1 MSRLLALDQASKVT
15 GWAIFEDGKLK
26 SYGKISLDDPN
37 TDIRLVQLRQ
47 GIQTLVT
54 DYNIDEVI
62 FEDIQQQNNVANDV
76 QTFKEQNNVANNVQ
90 TFKVLAEVYGV
101 VSELLQE
108 IQIPHSTVLAASWK
122 STLGI
127 KGRTRAEQKKNAQL
141 YVEQNYGIHVI
152 QDIADAVCIGTHH
165 IKKNKCA
172 W

>member
-15 GWAIFEDGKLK
+15 GWAIFEDGELK

-37 TDIRLVQLRQ
+37 TDTRLVQLRQ
-47 GIQTLVT
+47 
-54 DYNIDEVI
+54 NIWALIESENINEVI
-62 FEDIQQQNNVANDV
+62 FEDIQQ
-76 QTFKEQNNVANNVQ
+76 QNNVANNVQ

-101 VSELLQE
+101 ISELLQE
-108 IQIPHSTVLAASWK
+108 LQIPHSTVLAASWK

>member
-15 GWAIFEDGKLK
+15 GWAIFEDGELK

-47 GIQTLVT
+47 GIQTLVA

-62 FEDIQQQNNVANDV
+62 FEDIQQQNNVAN
-76 QTFKEQNNVANNVQ
+76 NVQ
-90 TFKVLAEVYGV
+90 TFKVLAEVYGI

>member
-15 GWAIFEDGKLK
+15 GWAIFEDGELK

-47 GIQTLVT
+47 GIQTLVV

-62 FEDIQQQNNVANDV
+62 FEDIQQ
-76 QTFKEQNNVANNVQ
+76 QNNVANNVQ

-108 IQIPHSTVLAASWK
+108 LQIPHSTVLAASWK

>member
-15 GWAIFEDGKLK
+15 GWAIFEDGELK

-47 GIQTLVT
+47 GIQTLVA

-62 FEDIQQQNNVANDV
+62 FEDIQQ
-76 QTFKEQNNVANNVQ
+76 QNNVANNVQ

-141 YVEQNYGIHVI
+141 YVEQNYGIQVI

>member
-1 MSRLLALDQASKVT
+1 MALNGGLRMSNRILALDQASKCT
-15 GWAIFEDGKLK
+15 GWAIFEDGELK

-47 GIQTLVT
+47 GIQTLVA

-62 FEDIQQQNNVANDV
+62 FEDIQQ
-76 QTFKEQNNVANNVQ
+76 QNNVANNVQ

-108 IQIPHSTVLAASWK
+108 LQIPHSTVLAASWK

>member
-15 GWAIFEDGKLK
+15 GWAIFEDGELK

-47 GIQTLVT
+47 DIQTLIA
-54 DYNIDEVI
+54 DYNINEVI
-62 FEDIQQQNNVANDV
+62 FEDIQQ
-76 QTFKEQNNVANNVQ
+76 QNNVANNVQ

-108 IQIPHSTVLAASWK
+108 LQIPHSTVLAASWK

-141 YVEQNYGIHVI
+141 YVEQNYGVHVI
-152 QDIADAVCIGTHH
+152 QDIADAICIGTHH
-165 IKKNKCA
+165 IQKSKCA

>member
-26 SYGKISLDDPN
+26 SYDKVSLNDL
-37 TDIRLVQLRQ
+37 DIDVRLVQLRQ
-47 GIQTLVT
+47 KIGQLIK
-54 DYNIDEVI
+54 DNNIDEVV
-62 FEDIQQQNNVANDV
+62 FEEIQL
-76 QTFKEQNNVANNVQ
+76 QNNVANNVQ

-108 IQIPHSTVLAASWK
+108 NHIPHSTVLASSWK

-127 KGRTRAEQKKNAQL
+127 KGKTRAEQKKNAQN

-152 QDIADAVCIGTHH
+152 QDIADAICIGTHH
-165 IKKNKCA
+165 LKKGCA

>member
-15 GWAIFEDGKLK
+15 GWAIFEDGELK

-37 TDIRLVQLRQ
+37 TDTRLVQLRQ
-47 GIQTLVT
+47 DIQTLVA
-54 DYNIDEVI
+54 DYNINEVI
-62 FEDIQQQNNVANDV
+62 FEDIQQ
-76 QTFKEQNNVANNVQ
+76 QNNVANNVQ

-108 IQIPHSTVLAASWK
+108 LQIPHSTVLAASWK

>member
-15 GWAIFEDGKLK
+15 GWAIFEDDELK

-47 GIQTLVT
+47 SIQTLVA

-62 FEDIQQQNNVANDV
+62 FEDIQQ
-76 QTFKEQNNVANNVQ
+76 QNNVANNVQ

-101 VSELLQE
+101 VSEFLQE
-108 IQIPHSTVLAASWK
+108 LQIPHSTVLAASWK

-141 YVEQNYGIHVI
+141 YAEQNYGVHVI
-152 QDIADAVCIGTHH
+152 QDIADAICIGTHH
-165 IKKNKCA
+165 IQKSKCA

>member
-1 MSRLLALDQASKVT
+1 MSRLLALDQASKIT
-15 GWAIFEDGKLK
+15 GWAIFEDGELK

-37 TDIRLVQLRQ
+37 TDTRLVQLRQ
-47 GIQTLVT
+47 DIQTLVA

-62 FEDIQQQNNVANDV
+62 FEDIQQ
-76 QTFKEQNNVANNVQ
+76 QNNVANNVQ

-108 IQIPHSTVLAASWK
+108 LQIPHSTVLAASWK

>member
-1 MSRLLALDQASKVT
+1 MSRLLALDQASRVT
-15 GWAIFEDGKLK
+15 GWAIFEDGKLEK
-26 SYGKISLDDPN
+26 YGKILLDDPN

-47 GIQTLVT
+47 GIQTLIA
-54 DYNIDEVI
+54 DYNINEVI
-62 FEDIQQQNNVANDV
+62 FEDIQQ
-76 QTFKEQNNVANNVQ
+76 QNNVANNVQ

-108 IQIPHSTVLAASWK
+108 LQIPHSTVLAASWK
-122 STLGI
+122 STLDI

-152 QDIADAVCIGTHH
+152 QDIADAICIGTHH
-165 IKKNKCA
+165 IQKSKCA

>member
-1 MSRLLALDQASKVT
+1 MSRLLALDQASKCT
-15 GWAIFEDGKLK
+15 GWAIFEDGELK

-47 GIQTLVT
+47 GIQTLVA

-62 FEDIQQQNNVANDV
+62 FEDIQQ
-76 QTFKEQNNVANNVQ
+76 QNNVANNVQ

>member
-15 GWAIFEDGKLK
+15 GWAIFEDGELK

-47 GIQTLVT
+47 GIQTLVA

-62 FEDIQQQNNVANDV
+62 FEDIQQ
-76 QTFKEQNNVANNVQ
+76 QNNVANNVQ

-108 IQIPHSTVLAASWK
+108 IQIPHSTVLAASWR

>member
-15 GWAIFEDGKLK
+15 GWAIFEDGELK

-47 GIQTLVT
+47 GIQTLVA

-62 FEDIQQQNNVANDV
+62 FEDIQQ
-76 QTFKEQNNVANNVQ
+76 QNNVANNVQ

-108 IQIPHSTVLAASWK
+108 IQISHSTVLAASWK

>member
-1 MSRLLALDQASKVT
+1 MSRLLALDQASKCT
-15 GWAIFEDGKLK
+15 GWAIFEDGELK

-37 TDIRLVQLRQ
+37 TDTRLVQLRQ

-62 FEDIQQQNNVANDV
+62 FEDIQQQNNI
-76 QTFKEQNNVANNVQ
+76 ANNIQ

>member
-1 MSRLLALDQASKVT
+1 MSNRLLALDQASKCT
-15 GWAIFEDGKLK
+15 GWAIFEDGELK

-47 GIQTLVT
+47 SIQTLVAN
-54 DYNIDEVI
+54 YNIDEVI
-62 FEDIQQQNNVANDV
+62 FEDIQQ
-76 QTFKEQNNVANNVQ
+76 QNNVANNVQ

>member
-1 MSRLLALDQASKVT
+1 MSRLLALDQASKCT
-15 GWAIFEDGKLK
+15 GWAIFEDGKLEK
-26 SYGKISLDDPN
+26 YGKIFLDDPN
-37 TDIRLVQLRQ
+37 IDTRLVQLRQ
-47 GIQTLVT
+47 NIQALIESE
-54 DYNIDEVI
+54 NINEVV
-62 FEDIQQQNNVANDV
+62 FEDIQQ
-76 QTFKEQNNVANNVQ
+76 QNNVANNVQ

-108 IQIPHSTVLAASWK
+108 LQIPHSTVLAASWK

-141 YVEQNYGIHVI
+141 YVEYNYGIHVI

>member
-1 MSRLLALDQASKVT
+1 MSRLLALDQASKCT
-15 GWAIFEDGKLK
+15 GWAIFEDSKLEK
-26 SYGKISLDDPN
+26 YGKISLDDPN
-37 TDIRLVQLRQ
+37 IDTRLVQLRQ
-47 GIQTLVT
+47 
-54 DYNIDEVI
+54 NIWALIESENINEVV
-62 FEDIQQQNNVANDV
+62 FEDIQQ
-76 QTFKEQNNVANNVQ
+76 QNNVANNVQ

-108 IQIPHSTVLAASWK
+108 LQIPHSTVLAASWK
-122 STLGI
+122 STLSI

-165 IKKNKCA
+165 IKKDKCA

>member
-15 GWAIFEDGKLK
+15 GWAIFEDGELK

-47 GIQTLVT
+47 SIQTLVA

-62 FEDIQQQNNVANDV
+62 FEDIQQ
-76 QTFKEQNNVANNVQ
+76 QNNVANNVQ

-108 IQIPHSTVLAASWK
+108 LQIPHSTVLAASWK

-141 YVEQNYGIHVI
+141 YVEQNYDIHVI

>member
-37 TDIRLVQLRQ
+37 TDTRLVQLRQ
-47 GIQTLVT
+47 DIQTLVA

-62 FEDIQQQNNVANDV
+62 FEDIQQ
-76 QTFKEQNNVANNVQ
+76 QNNVANNVQ

-108 IQIPHSTVLAASWK
+108 LQIPHSTVLAASWK

>member
-15 GWAIFEDGKLK
+15 GWAIFEDGELK

-47 GIQTLVT
+47 GIQTLVA

-62 FEDIQQQNNVANDV
+62 FEDIQQ
-76 QTFKEQNNVANNVQ
+76 QNNVANNVQ

-141 YVEQNYGIHVI
+141 YVEQNYDIHVI

>member
-15 GWAIFEDGKLK
+15 GWAIFEDGELK

-47 GIQTLVT
+47 GIQTLVA

-62 FEDIQQQNNVANDV
+62 FEDIQQQNNVAD
-76 QTFKEQNNVANNVQ
+76 NVQ

>member
-15 GWAIFEDGKLK
+15 GWAIFEDGELK

-37 TDIRLVQLRQ
+37 TDTRLVQLRY

-62 FEDIQQQNNVANDV
+62 FEDIQQ
-76 QTFKEQNNVANNVQ
+76 QNNVANNVQ

-127 KGRTRAEQKKNAQL
+127 KGRTRAEQKKNAQS

>member
-15 GWAIFEDGKLK
+15 GWAIFEDGELK

-47 GIQTLVT
+47 GIQTLVA

-62 FEDIQQQNNVANDV
+62 FEDIQQ
-76 QTFKEQNNVANNVQ
+76 QNNVANNVQ

-108 IQIPHSTVLAASWK
+108 LQIPHSTVLAASWK
-122 STLGI
+122 STLSI

-165 IKKNKCA
+165 IKKDKCA

>member
-26 SYGKISLDDPN
+26 SYGKISLDDLN

-62 FEDIQQQNNVANDV
+62 FEDIQQ
-76 QTFKEQNNVANNVQ
+76 QNNVANNVQ

>member
-1 MSRLLALDQASKVT
+1 MSNRLLALDQASKCT
-15 GWAIFEDGKLK
+15 GWAIFEDGELK

-37 TDIRLVQLRQ
+37 TDTRLVQLRQ

-62 FEDIQQQNNVANDV
+62 FEDIQQQNNVAN
-76 QTFKEQNNVANNVQ
+76 NVQ
-90 TFKVLAEVYGV
+90 TFKILAEVYGV

-141 YVEQNYGIHVI
+141 YVEQNYDIHVI

-165 IKKNKCA
+165 IKRNKCA

>member
-15 GWAIFEDGKLK
+15 GWAIFEDGELK

-47 GIQTLVT
+47 GIQTLIA
-54 DYNIDEVI
+54 DYNINEVI
-62 FEDIQQQNNVANDV
+62 FEDIQQQNNVAN
-76 QTFKEQNNVANNVQ
+76 NIQ

-108 IQIPHSTVLAASWK
+108 LQIPHSTVLAASWK

-141 YVEQNYGIHVI
+141 YVEQNYGVHVI
-152 QDIADAVCIGTHH
+152 QDIADAICIGTHH
-165 IKKNKCA
+165 IQKSKCA

>member
-15 GWAIFEDGKLK
+15 GWAIFEDGELK
-26 SYGKISLDDPN
+26 SYGKIYLDDPN
-37 TDIRLVQLRQ
+37 TYIILVQLRQ
-47 GIQTLVT
+47 GIQTLVAN
-54 DYNIDEVI
+54 YNIDEVI
-62 FEDIQQQNNVANDV
+62 FEDIQQ
-76 QTFKEQNNVANNVQ
+76 QNNVANNVQ

-127 KGRTRAEQKKNAQL
+127 RGRTRAEQKKNAQL

>member
-1 MSRLLALDQASKVT
+1 MSHLLALDQASKVT
-15 GWAIFEDGKLK
+15 GWAIFEDGELK

-47 GIQTLVT
+47 GIQTLVA

-62 FEDIQQQNNVANDV
+62 FEDIQQ
-76 QTFKEQNNVANNVQ
+76 QNNVANNVQ

-108 IQIPHSTVLAASWK
+108 LQIPHSTVLAASWK

>member
-15 GWAIFEDGKLK
+15 GWAIFEDGELK

-47 GIQTLVT
+47 GIQTLVA

-62 FEDIQQQNNVANDV
+62 FEDIQQ
-76 QTFKEQNNVANNVQ
+76 QNNVANNVQ

-101 VSELLQE
+101 VSELLQKL
-108 IQIPHSTVLAASWK
+108 QIPHSTVLAASWK

-127 KGRTRAEQKKNAQL
+127 KGRTRVEQKKNAQL

>member
-15 GWAIFEDGKLK
+15 GWAIFEDGELK

-47 GIQTLVT
+47 GIQTLVA

-62 FEDIQQQNNVANDV
+62 FEDIQQ
-76 QTFKEQNNVANNVQ
+76 QNNVANNVQ

-127 KGRTRAEQKKNAQL
+127 KGKTRVEQKKNAQL

>member
-15 GWAIFEDGKLK
+15 GWAIFEDGELK

-47 GIQTLVT
+47 GIQTLVA

-62 FEDIQQQNNVANDV
+62 FEDIQQ
-76 QTFKEQNNVANNVQ
+76 QNNVANNVQ

-127 KGRTRAEQKKNAQL
+127 RGRTRAEQKKNAQL

>member
-15 GWAIFEDGKLK
+15 GWAIFEDGELK

-47 GIQTLVT
+47 SIQTLVA

-62 FEDIQQQNNVANDV
+62 FEDIQQ
-76 QTFKEQNNVANNVQ
+76 QNNVANNVQ

-108 IQIPHSTVLAASWK
+108 LQIPHSTVLAASWK

-141 YVEQNYGIHVI
+141 YVEQNYGIYVI